1 MNILLNNTQGGP
13 FSMENLLKILKINLL
28 SLIAFP
34 IFLCTI
40 ICKLF
45 ATTWEKINIILGM
58 LSLTIE
64 IVVLFSILDEIRD
77 DAESMLVLGSMILF
91 SVFYFGVIL
100 LIMYLIFR
108 YFKYILIRIYRNIQ
122 NFTEQLYTAFYH
134 IFILLFQKCKNN
146 YDYLQFVSSKTP
158 LILCLC
164 YTILRFI
171 KWMSIKIFS
180 LSFIL
185 SIATSLVMIIGS
197 IAIWNHNVFNT
208 FGINLIQ
215 FIFHFDT
222 FSIVRDIMTYIL
234 LLSTI
239 LIVLLSL
246 GNEWYELSL
255 ELTMNREDFDNLKHE
270 QSQEETSSN
279 NFDPTLFAGCNS
291 KESLTKRYKN
301 LMKTFHPDNAD
312 GDTEMAQK
320 IKETYERLLEK
331 YT

>member
-1 MNILLNNTQGGP
+1 
-13 FSMENLLKILKINLL
+13 MENLLKILKINLL
-28 SLIAFP
+28 SLITLP
-34 IFLCTI
+34 IFLFTI

-45 ATTWEKINIILGM
+45 ATTWAKISIILGM
-58 LSLTIE
+58 LSVTIE
-64 IVVLFSILDEIRD
+64 IIVLFSILNAIRD
-77 DAESMLVLGSMILF
+77 DAESMLILGSMILF
-91 SVFYFGVIL
+91 SVFYFGIIFF
-100 LIMYLIFR
+100 IMYLIFR
-108 YFKYILIRIYRNIQ
+108 YFKLYLIRIYRNIQ
-122 NFTEQLYTAFYH
+122 YFTEQLYTTFYH

-146 YDYLQFVSSKTP
+146 YEYLQFASSKTP

-222 FSIVRDIMTYIL
+222 FSIVRDITTYIL
-234 LLSTI
+234 LFSTI
-239 LIVLLSL
+239 LIVLPSL
-246 GNEWYELSL
+246 GKEWYELSL
-255 ELTMNREDFDNLKHE
+255 ELTMNREDFDKLKHE
-270 QSQEETSSN
+270 QSQKENSSSN
-279 NFDPTLFAGCNS
+279 SFNQNTDQSSYFDPTLFAGCDS

-312 GDTEMAQK
+312 GDTEMTQK
-320 IKETYERLLEK
+320 IKETYEELLKEHC
-331 YT
+331 